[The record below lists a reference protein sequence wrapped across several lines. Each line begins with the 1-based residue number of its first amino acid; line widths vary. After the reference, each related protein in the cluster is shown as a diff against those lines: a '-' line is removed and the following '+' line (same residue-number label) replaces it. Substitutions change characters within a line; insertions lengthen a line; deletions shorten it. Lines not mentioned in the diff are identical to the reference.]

1 MGGKRNWTIEDNVF
15 ALYIALHG
23 YDQLRLGETDIKG
36 LIGHKGFPMRVRNY
50 RAIETKGK
58 EGLNAGLNS
67 PTFNA
72 LYQLFKPRNRGWFS
86 NYVNLILEIR
96 LSLAKSN
103 GAK

>member
-1 MGGKRNWTIEDNVF
+1 MGGKRNWTIEDNVV

-23 YDQLRLGETDIKG
+23 YAHLQLGQSDIKG
-36 LIGHKGFPMRVRNY
+36 LIGHKGFQMRVQNY
-50 RAIETKGK
+50 RAIETQGG

-72 LYQLFKPRNRGWFS
+72 LYQLFRPHNREWFS
-86 NYVNLILEIR
+86 NYVNLVLETR
-96 LSLAKSN
+96 LKLSKPN